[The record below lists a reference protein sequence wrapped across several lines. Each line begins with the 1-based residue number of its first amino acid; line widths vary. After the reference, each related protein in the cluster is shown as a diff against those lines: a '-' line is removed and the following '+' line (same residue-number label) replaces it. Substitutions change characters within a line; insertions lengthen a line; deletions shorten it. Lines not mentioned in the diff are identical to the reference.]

1 MWEGCRWCLQQI
13 SILVSSYSFH
23 DQLVLIFELRAF
35 VTRGQLTWALFAQ
48 YVSQFSAS
56 ITKHALLAGTQFL
69 SAIFVISLWKSSHFK
84 NSSSQDKLFAPT

>member
-1 MWEGCRWCLQQI
+1 LQQI

-23 DQLVLIFELRAF
+23 GQLVLIFELRAF

-56 ITKHALLAGTQFL
+56 ITKHALLVEQIL
-69 SAIFVISLWKSSHFK
+69 MLRKEVKRE
-84 NSSSQDKLFAPT
+84 NSPQAETC

>member
-23 DQLVLIFELRAF
+23 GQLVLIFELRAF

-56 ITKHALLAGTQFL
+56 ITKHALLAEQ
-69 SAIFVISLWKSSHFK
+69 ISMLRKEVK
-84 NSSSQDKLFAPT
+84 RENTPQADTC